1 MSKRVAIA
9 CQGGGSHTAF
19 TGGVLKGILSER
31 PDIELA
37 GLSGTSG
44 GAISGLAAWYGLL
57 TDGPEEACR
66 LIDAVWADIAAKPG
80 IDQWV
85 NDSMVAWT
93 RAGNS
98 GFPLPEISPYRHP
111 LSGWGHDQL
120 RETLQ
125 RFIDFERIPALYD
138 DSQPNFVVGT
148 VNVNAGDFETFENAA
163 ISEAAILASTAIPTL
178 FPAVEIHG
186 HWHWDGLFSQNPPIH
201 DLMTGDG
208 EKPDEIWVIQ
218 INPQVRE
225 GEPQSLVEI
234 HDRRNELAGNISMNQ
249 ELRFIHRVNEWV
261 EAGHLPKEHYK
272 PVRTRKIELKRELPS
287 ATKLDRSPDF
297 IEELLEHGEQCG
309 RSFVAQMRTS
319 TS

>member
-37 GLSGTSG
+37 GFSGTSG
-44 GAISGLAAWYGLL
+44 GAISALAAWYGLL

-66 LIDAVWADIAAKPG
+66 LIDAVWADVAATPG
-80 IDQWV
+80 VDQWV
-85 NDSMVAWT
+85 NNSMVAWT

-98 GFPLPEISPYRHP
+98 GLPLPEISPYSHP
-111 LSGWGHDQL
+111 FSGWGHDQL
-120 RETLQ
+120 RETLEK
-125 RFIDFERIPALYD
+125 FIDFERIPDLFTA
-138 DSQPNFVVGT
+138 DSPHFVVGT
-148 VNVNAGDFETFENAA
+148 VNVNAGDFETFEDEA
-163 ISEAAILASTAIPTL
+163 ITVDALLASTAIPTM

-201 DLMTGDG
+201 DLMTGTG

-261 EAGHLPKEHYK
+261 EAGHLPEAHYK
-272 PVRTRKIELKRELPS
+272 PVRTRKIEFNRELHS

-297 IEELLEHGEQCG
+297 IEELLDLGEQRG
-309 RSFVAQMRTS
+309 RSFVAQMSTS